1 MPPPN
6 APLTVLP
13 LLVKRVQLPAVALP
27 VKNISPKLLPA
38 TAAIKFC
45 VIPELFVM
53 PTPLRVNVNVGLA
66 VIVNALPPALNTMPL
81 TSVLAE
87 RETPVIVEDAKVAV
101 SDGPLGMVAGVQL
114 A

>member
-1 MPPPN
+1 MN
-6 APLTVLP
+6 AIA
-13 LLVKRVQLPAVALP
+13 PA
-27 VKNISPKLLPA
+27 LLPA

-53 PTPLRVNVNVGLA
+53 PTPLMVNVKVGLA

-87 RETPVIVEDAKVAV
+87 RETPVIVEDAKKAV

-114 A
+114 AA